1 MVAKY
6 VQMFGI
12 FICAQRIDRSTWSF
26 PLDDLQDNGGSP
38 HFMTPEGSQFRC
50 LLASLKCW
58 RWQVSVVSQIC
69 FTCSRPETR
78 RGKRRFYKQV
88 LSIASGQWLL
98 RDFLFLRVFHAVA
111 SSAAAGNL
119 PYSTDFSDT
128 HNTYR
133 EYNWPIRCFSRQLG
147 SLNFNIHRPVGTLF
161 NLLQC
166 FLLKI

>member
-1 MVAKY
+1 MSLGK
-6 VQMFGI
+6 
-12 FICAQRIDRSTWSF
+12 
-26 PLDDLQDNGGSP
+26 
-38 HFMTPEGSQFRC
+38 SQV
-50 LLASLKCW
+50 LTMASLC
-58 RWQVSVVSQIC
+58 SCQIC
-69 FTCSRPETR
+69 FTCSRPETS

-133 EYNWPIRCFSRQLG
+133 EYN
-147 SLNFNIHRPVGTLF
+147 
-161 NLLQC
+161 
-166 FLLKI
+166 